1 MSRGHVRHTVR
12 RMKGTFAILWT
23 LHGGRHSGSLEVLDD
38 RLELR
43 ARGRTMVIPLESIER
58 FEIERGAPVRING
71 LAVLRLTLAGGVVV
85 RVASLQGMGVLHQ
98 LAGRLAPAA
107 VATSGT

>member
-1 MSRGHVRHTVR
+1 
-12 RMKGTFAILWT
+12 MKGTIAILWT
-23 LHGGRHSGSLEVLDD
+23 LHKKRHSGSLEVLGD

-43 ARGRTMVIPLESIER
+43 TRGRTLVIPLESIEK

-71 LAVLRLTLAGGVVV
+71 LAVLRLTLVGGVVV

-98 LAGRLAPAA
+98 LAGRLSPAGIA
-107 VATSGT
+107 MSGT

>member
-1 MSRGHVRHTVR
+1 
-12 RMKGTFAILWT
+12 MKGTIAILWM
-23 LHGGRHSGSLEVLDD
+23 LDGKRHSGSLEVLAD

-43 ARGRTMVIPLESIER
+43 GRGRTLVIPLASIDG
-58 FEIERGAPVRING
+58 FERGAPSRING
-71 LAVLRLTLAGGVVV
+71 LAVLRLTLAGGMIV

-107 VATSGT
+107 VALSGT